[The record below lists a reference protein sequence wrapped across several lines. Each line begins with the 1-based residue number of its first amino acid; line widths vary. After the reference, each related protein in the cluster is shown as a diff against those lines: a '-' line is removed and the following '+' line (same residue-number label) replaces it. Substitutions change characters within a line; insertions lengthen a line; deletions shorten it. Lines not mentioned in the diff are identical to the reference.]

1 MSNLQRS
8 FVKAKIAG
16 LPFEPPLPQSTFH
29 EEDEEDKIVL
39 VPEGNPDDDSS
50 SASSAS
56 STGTVIP
63 SPSKHLFARP
73 KGFVRNL
80 ICIAVLAK
88 AVLCEPF
95 QSQISA
101 ALYNFHFPFFLF
113 KI

>member
-29 EEDEEDKIVL
+29 EEDEEDEEEDKIVH

-63 SPSKHLFARP
+63 SPSKHLFAIP

-80 ICIAVLAK
+80 ICTAVLAK
-88 AVLCEPF
+88 ASVM
-95 QSQISA
+95 
-101 ALYNFHFPFFLF
+101 
-113 KI
+113 